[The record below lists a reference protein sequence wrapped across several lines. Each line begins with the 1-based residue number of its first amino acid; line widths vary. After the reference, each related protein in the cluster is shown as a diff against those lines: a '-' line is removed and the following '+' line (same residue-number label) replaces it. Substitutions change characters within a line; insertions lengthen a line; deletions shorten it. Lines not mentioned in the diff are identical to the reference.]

1 MVVVE
6 IVIYMKGWR
15 VQHWMPMSKLLVKI
29 QSSLPFFQRS
39 NPHFQ
44 FLVKRGVSIP
54 NTTKMSSTDKEDNR
68 TVGEQ
73 TTTACTELGEWV
85 NETAM

>member
-1 MVVVE
+1 
-6 IVIYMKGWR
+6 
-15 VQHWMPMSKLLVKI
+15 
-29 QSSLPFFQRS
+29 
-39 NPHFQ
+39 
-44 FLVKRGVSIP
+44 VSIQK
-54 NTTKMSSTDKEDNR
+54 NTKMSPTDKEDNR

>member
-15 VQHWMPMSKLLVKI
+15 VQHWMPMSKQLVKI
-29 QSSLPFFQRS
+29 QSSLLLHQKA

-44 FLVKRGVSIP
+44 LEVCQYSKKA
-54 NTTKMSSTDKEDNR
+54 KMSSTDKEDNR

>member
-29 QSSLPFFQRS
+29 QSSLLLHQKA

-44 FLVKRGVSIP
+44 FRGVSIQNITKCP
-54 NTTKMSSTDKEDNR
+54 RQTKKTTERLVNR
-68 TVGEQ
+68 LQLLVQ
-73 TTTACTELGEWV
+73 S
-85 NETAM
+85 

>member
-6 IVIYMKGWR
+6 IVIYMKEWR

-29 QSSLPFFQRS
+29 QSSLLLIQKA
-39 NPHFQ
+39 NPRFR
-44 FLVKRGVSIP
+44 RGVSIQ
-54 NTTKMSSTDKEDNR
+54 NKTKMSTDKEDNR

>member
-1 MVVVE
+1 MASSTLDADVKAISKNTII
-6 IVIYMKGWR
+6 IVASSKG
-15 VQHWMPMSKLLVKI
+15 
-29 QSSLPFFQRS
+29 

-44 FLVKRGVSIP
+44 FRGVSIQ
-54 NTTKMSSTDKEDNR
+54 NKAKMSSTDKEDNR

>member
-1 MVVVE
+1 MASSTLDADVKAISKNTII
-6 IVIYMKGWR
+6 IVAS
-15 VQHWMPMSKLLVKI
+15 SKA
-29 QSSLPFFQRS
+29 
-39 NPHFQ
+39 NPHFH
-44 FLVKRGVSIP
+44 FPGFRRGVSIP

>member
-29 QSSLPFFQRS
+29 QSSFVAS
-39 NPHFQ
+39 KGESS
-44 FLVKRGVSIP
+44 FLSKKRCV
-54 NTTKMSSTDKEDNR
+54 NTEYQKMSSTDKEDNR

>member
-29 QSSLPFFQRS
+29 QSSLLLHQKA

-44 FLVKRGVSIP
+44 FRGVSIQSIA
-54 NTTKMSSTDKEDNR
+54 KMSSTDKEDNR

>member
-1 MVVVE
+1 
-6 IVIYMKGWR
+6 MKGWR
-15 VQHWMPMSKLLVKI
+15 VQHWMPMSKQLVKI
-29 QSSLPFFQRS
+29 QSSLLLHQKA

-44 FLVKRGVSIP
+44 FLVKRGVSSIP